1 MAAVGNERAGQRIQ
15 NGGRQR
21 EGIIC
26 GQYKQSMDKR
36 PVWCWDLAQR
46 RSWWG
51 DKWEGKRR
59 SHQEGK
65 IETHTPKG
73 AKADLVNVCWCSTG
87 QNKSQE
93 WVNSRNSISRSDAEG
108 TNTRSQRMW
117 ELGDL
122 KNLPDD
128 FFFSQ
133 HGFYSAVHTCN
144 MSLPPNPTESQKHSL
159 AHVPTA
165 IVLTQTT
172 YWFPQWRTARLDGLA
187 STTY

>member
-1 MAAVGNERAGQRIQ
+1 M
-15 NGGRQR
+15 GR
-21 EGIIC
+21 EEKI
-26 GQYKQSMDKR
+26 SS
-36 PVWCWDLAQR
+36 R
-46 RSWWG
+46 RQ
-51 DKWEGKRR
+51 DRN
-59 SHQEGK
+59 
-65 IETHTPKG
+65 THPKG
-73 AKADLVNVCWCSTG
+73 SQGGFSKCLLVFNWAE
-87 QNKSQE
+87 QE
-93 WVNSRNSISRSDAEG
+93 SGVSVNSRNSISRSDAEG

-172 YWFPQWRTARLDGLA
+172 YWFPQ
-187 STTY
+187 